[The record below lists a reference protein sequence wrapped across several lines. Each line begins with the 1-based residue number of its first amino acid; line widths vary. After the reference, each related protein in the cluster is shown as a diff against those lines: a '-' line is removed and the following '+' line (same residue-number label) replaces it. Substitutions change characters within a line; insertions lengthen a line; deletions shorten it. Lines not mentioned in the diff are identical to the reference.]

1 MKKVI
6 FCISAFMMFLT
17 AGAQEK
23 SVFRNANFETNRFID
38 NWEIAVGVGGQTF
51 YRLPEDGA
59 EGLNPDN
66 KITFGFN
73 VSATK
78 WLTPIF
84 GARVQY
90 QGLTMKNFVP
100 AEPEV
105 ENSWSYHYI
114 HADAMAN
121 LSNWICGYK
130 KDRFYNAI
138 LLVGAGYG
146 MSTNEEMEGVN
157 NEYIATAGFLNRFR
171 LCEAWDAHL
180 EMKMNLTK
188 ENFDNTN
195 AGIRFANLYDVSA
208 GVTYKISNK
217 RDFDLIDRGVYTS
230 KIAALEKDVENGN
243 KTIAEGEE
251 EVAKLKKALD
261 KEKKAKEAAMEAE
274 RKAKAA
280 YVPTS
285 NQALSIFFRLGS
297 SEITDKN
304 QENLKFLAEAI
315 KASKGNEVFT
325 ITGYA
330 DRQTGTEEYNE
341 NLSKERAEAIYN
353 YLVDLGVEKDRL
365 KIDYKGCKEQ
375 PFSGKAYMNRVAI
388 IKK

>member
-17 AGAQEK
+17 AGAQENK
-23 SVFRNANFETNRFID
+23 KFRHANFETNRFID
-38 NWEIAVGVGGQTF
+38 NWEVSVGVGGQSF
-51 YRLPEDGA
+51 YRLHETPDLDLN
-59 EGLNPDN
+59 EGN
-66 KITFGFN
+66 KISFGFN
-73 VSATK
+73 VAAGK
-78 WLTPIF
+78 WFTPIF

-90 QGLTMKNFVP
+90 QGISMTNAVRETG
-100 AEPEV
+100 AE
-105 ENSWSYHYI
+105 NNWNYHYI
-114 HADAMAN
+114 HADALIN
-121 LSNWICGYK
+121 LTNWICGYK
-130 KDRFYNAI
+130 SDRFYNAVLI
-138 LLVGAGYG
+138 GGAGYG
-146 MSTNEEMEGVN
+146 FSSSENMEGVN
-157 NEYIATAGFLNRFR
+157 NEMVMTAGLQNRFR
-171 LCEAWDAHL
+171 LCKSWDANL
-180 EMKMNLTK
+180 ELKANLTK
-188 ENFDNTN
+188 QGFDNAN
-195 AGIRFANLYDVSA
+195 SGFRFGSIYDVTA

-217 RDFDLIDRGVYTS
+217 RDFALVDHDMYTS

-280 YVPTS
+280 YAPTP
-285 NQALSIFFRLGS
+285 NQSLSIFFRLGE
-297 SEITDKN
+297 SEISDKN
-304 QENLKFLAEAI
+304 EENLKFLAEAI

-375 PFSGKAYMNRVAI
+375 PFSGRAYMNRVAI

>member
-17 AGAQEK
+17 AGAQENK
-23 SVFRNANFETNRFID
+23 KFRHANFETNRFID
-38 NWEIAVGVGGQTF
+38 NWEVSVGVGGQSF
-51 YRLPEDGA
+51 YRLHETPGLDLN
-59 EGLNPDN
+59 EGN
-66 KITFGFN
+66 KISFGFN
-73 VSATK
+73 VAAGK
-78 WLTPIF
+78 WFTPIF

-90 QGLTMKNFVP
+90 QGISMTNAVRATG
-100 AEPEV
+100 AE
-105 ENSWSYHYI
+105 NNWNYHYI
-114 HADAMAN
+114 HADALIN
-121 LSNWICGYK
+121 LTNWICGYK
-130 KDRFYNAI
+130 SDRFYNAVLI
-138 LLVGAGYG
+138 GGAGYG
-146 MSTNEEMEGVN
+146 LSSSENMEGAN
-157 NEYIATAGFLNRFR
+157 NEMVMTAGLQNRFR
-171 LCEAWDAHL
+171 LCKSWDANL
-180 EMKMNLTK
+180 ELKANLTK
-188 ENFDNTN
+188 QGFDNAN
-195 AGIRFANLYDVSA
+195 SGFRFGNIYDVTA

-217 RDFDLIDRGVYTS
+217 RDFALIDHDMYTS

-280 YVPTS
+280 YAPTP
-285 NQALSIFFRLGS
+285 NQSLSIFFRLGE
-297 SEITDKN
+297 SEISDKN
-304 QENLKFLAEAI
+304 EENLKFLAEAI

-375 PFSGKAYMNRVAI
+375 PFSGRAYMNRVAI

>member
-1 MKKVI
+1 M
-6 FCISAFMMFLT
+6 T
-17 AGAQEK
+17 
-23 SVFRNANFETNRFID
+23 
-38 NWEIAVGVGGQTF
+38 EI
-51 YRLPEDGA
+51 
-59 EGLNPDN
+59 
-66 KITFGFN
+66 
-73 VSATK
+73 
-78 WLTPIF
+78 W
-84 GARVQY
+84 
-90 QGLTMKNFVP
+90 
-100 AEPEV
+100 
-105 ENSWSYHYI
+105 
-114 HADAMAN
+114 
-121 LSNWICGYK
+121 
-130 KDRFYNAI
+130 
-138 LLVGAGYG
+138 
-146 MSTNEEMEGVN
+146 
-157 NEYIATAGFLNRFR
+157 
-171 LCEAWDAHL
+171 
-180 EMKMNLTK
+180 
-188 ENFDNTN
+188 
-195 AGIRFANLYDVSA
+195 
-208 GVTYKISNK
+208 
-217 RDFDLIDRGVYTS
+217 
-230 KIAALEKDVENGN
+230 KDVENGN

-315 KASKGNEVFT
+315 KASKGNDVFT

-330 DRQTGTEEYNE
+330 DKQTGSEGFNE
-341 NLSKERAEAIYN
+341 TLSKERAEAIYN

>member
-17 AGAQEK
+17 AGAQENK
-23 SVFRNANFETNRFID
+23 KFRHANFETNRFID
-38 NWEIAVGVGGQTF
+38 NWEVSVGVGGQSF
-51 YRLPEDGA
+51 YRLHETPDLDLN
-59 EGLNPDN
+59 EGN
-66 KITFGFN
+66 KISFGFN
-73 VSATK
+73 VAAGK
-78 WLTPIF
+78 WFTPIF

-90 QGLTMKNFVP
+90 QGISMTNAVLETG
-100 AEPEV
+100 AE
-105 ENSWSYHYI
+105 NNWNYHYI
-114 HADAMAN
+114 HADALIN
-121 LSNWICGYK
+121 LTNWICGYK
-130 KDRFYNAI
+130 SDRFYNAVLI
-138 LLVGAGYG
+138 GGAGYG
-146 MSTNEEMEGVN
+146 FSSSENMEGVN
-157 NEYIATAGFLNRFR
+157 NEMVMTAGLQNRFR
-171 LCEAWDAHL
+171 LCKSWDANL
-180 EMKMNLTK
+180 ELKANLTK
-188 ENFDNTN
+188 QGFDNAN
-195 AGIRFANLYDVSA
+195 SGFRFGNIYDVTA

-217 RDFDLIDRGVYTS
+217 RDFALIDHDMYTS

-280 YVPTS
+280 YAPTP
-285 NQALSIFFRLGS
+285 NQSLSIFFRLGE
-297 SEITDKN
+297 SEISDKN
-304 QENLKFLAEAI
+304 EENLKFLAEAI

-375 PFSGKAYMNRVAI
+375 PFSGRAYMNRVAI

>member
-1 MKKVI
+1 
-6 FCISAFMMFLT
+6 MMFLT
-17 AGAQEK
+17 AGAQENK
-23 SVFRNANFETNRFID
+23 KFRHANFETNRFID
-38 NWEIAVGVGGQTF
+38 NWEVSVGVGGQSF
-51 YRLPEDGA
+51 YRLHETPDLDLN
-59 EGLNPDN
+59 EGN
-66 KITFGFN
+66 KISFGFN
-73 VSATK
+73 VAAGK
-78 WLTPIF
+78 WFTPIF

-90 QGLTMKNFVP
+90 QGISMTNAVLETG
-100 AEPEV
+100 AE
-105 ENSWSYHYI
+105 NNWNYHYI
-114 HADAMAN
+114 HADALIN
-121 LSNWICGYK
+121 LTNWICGYK
-130 KDRFYNAI
+130 SDRFYNAVLI
-138 LLVGAGYG
+138 GGAGYG
-146 MSTNEEMEGVN
+146 LSSSENMEGVN
-157 NEYIATAGFLNRFR
+157 NEMVMTAGLQNRFR
-171 LCEAWDAHL
+171 LCKSWDANL
-180 EMKMNLTK
+180 ELKANLTK
-188 ENFDNTN
+188 QGFDNAN
-195 AGIRFANLYDVSA
+195 SGFRFGNIYDVTA

-217 RDFDLIDRGVYTS
+217 RDFALIDHDMYTS

-280 YVPTS
+280 YAPTP
-285 NQALSIFFRLGS
+285 NQSLSIFFRLGE
-297 SEITDKN
+297 SEISDKN
-304 QENLKFLAEAI
+304 EENLKFLAEAI

-375 PFSGKAYMNRVAI
+375 PFSGRAYMNRVAI

>member
-1 MKKVI
+1 
-6 FCISAFMMFLT
+6 MMFLT
-17 AGAQEK
+17 AGAQENK
-23 SVFRNANFETNRFID
+23 KFRHANFETNRFID
-38 NWEIAVGVGGQTF
+38 NWEVSVGVGGQSF
-51 YRLPEDGA
+51 YRLHETPDLDLN
-59 EGLNPDN
+59 EGN
-66 KITFGFN
+66 KISFGFN
-73 VSATK
+73 VAAGK
-78 WLTPIF
+78 WFTPIF

-90 QGLTMKNFVP
+90 QGISMTNAVLETG
-100 AEPEV
+100 AE
-105 ENSWSYHYI
+105 NNWNYHYI
-114 HADAMAN
+114 HADALIN
-121 LSNWICGYK
+121 LTNWICGYK
-130 KDRFYNAI
+130 SDRFYNAVLI
-138 LLVGAGYG
+138 GGAGYG
-146 MSTNEEMEGVN
+146 LSSSENMEGAN
-157 NEYIATAGFLNRFR
+157 NEMVMTAGLQNRFR
-171 LCEAWDAHL
+171 LCKSWDANL
-180 EMKMNLTK
+180 ELKANLTK
-188 ENFDNTN
+188 QGFDNAN
-195 AGIRFANLYDVSA
+195 SGFRFGNIYDVTA

-217 RDFDLIDRGVYTS
+217 RDFALIDHDMYTS

-280 YVPTS
+280 YAPTP
-285 NQALSIFFRLGS
+285 NQSLSIFFRLGE
-297 SEITDKN
+297 SEISDKN
-304 QENLKFLAEAI
+304 EENLKFLAEAI

-375 PFSGKAYMNRVAI
+375 PFSGRAYMNRVAI

>member
-17 AGAQEK
+17 AGAQENK
-23 SVFRNANFETNRFID
+23 KFRHANFETNRFID
-38 NWEIAVGVGGQTF
+38 NWEVSVGVGGQSY
-51 YRLPEDGA
+51 YRLHETPGLDLN
-59 EGLNPDN
+59 EGN
-66 KITFGFN
+66 KISFGFN
-73 VSATK
+73 VAAGK
-78 WLTPIF
+78 WFTPIF

-90 QGLTMKNFVP
+90 QGISMTNAVRETG
-100 AEPEV
+100 AE
-105 ENSWSYHYI
+105 NNWNYHYI
-114 HADAMAN
+114 HADALIN
-121 LSNWICGYK
+121 LTNWICGYK
-130 KDRFYNAI
+130 SDRFYNAVLI
-138 LLVGAGYG
+138 GGAGYG
-146 MSTNEEMEGVN
+146 LSSSENMEGVN
-157 NEYIATAGFLNRFR
+157 NEMVMTAGLQNRFR
-171 LCEAWDAHL
+171 LCKSWDANL
-180 EMKMNLTK
+180 ELKANLTK
-188 ENFDNTN
+188 QGFDNAN
-195 AGIRFANLYDVSA
+195 SGFRFGSIYDVTA

-217 RDFDLIDRGVYTS
+217 RDFALIDHDMYTS

-280 YVPTS
+280 YVPTP
-285 NQALSIFFRLGS
+285 NQSLSIFFRLGE
-297 SEITDKN
+297 SEISDKN
-304 QENLKFLAEAI
+304 EENLKFLAEAI

-330 DRQTGTEEYNE
+330 DRQTGSEEYNE

-375 PFSGKAYMNRVAI
+375 PFSGRAYMNRVAI

>member
-17 AGAQEK
+17 AGAQENK
-23 SVFRNANFETNRFID
+23 KFRHANFETNRFID
-38 NWEIAVGVGGQTF
+38 NWEVSVGVGGQSF
-51 YRLPEDGA
+51 YRLHETPDLDLN
-59 EGLNPDN
+59 EGN
-66 KITFGFN
+66 KISFGFN
-73 VSATK
+73 VAAGK
-78 WLTPIF
+78 WFTPIF

-90 QGLTMKNFVP
+90 QGISMTNAVLETG
-100 AEPEV
+100 AE
-105 ENSWSYHYI
+105 NNWNYHYI
-114 HADAMAN
+114 HADALIN
-121 LSNWICGYK
+121 LTNWICGYK
-130 KDRFYNAI
+130 SDRFYNAVLI
-138 LLVGAGYG
+138 GGAGYG
-146 MSTNEEMEGVN
+146 LSSSENVEGVN
-157 NEYIATAGFLNRFR
+157 NEMVMTAGLQNRFR
-171 LCEAWDAHL
+171 LCKSWDANL
-180 EMKMNLTK
+180 ELKANLTK
-188 ENFDNTN
+188 QGFDNAN
-195 AGIRFANLYDVSA
+195 SGFRFGNIYDVTA

-217 RDFDLIDRGVYTS
+217 RDFALIDHDMYTS

-280 YVPTS
+280 YAPTP
-285 NQALSIFFRLGS
+285 NQSLSIFFRLGE
-297 SEITDKN
+297 SEISDKN
-304 QENLKFLAEAI
+304 EENLKFLAEAI

-330 DRQTGTEEYNE
+330 DRQTGSEEYNE

-375 PFSGKAYMNRVAI
+375 PFSGRAYMNRVAI

>member
-17 AGAQEK
+17 AGAQENK
-23 SVFRNANFETNRFID
+23 KFRHANFETNRFID
-38 NWEIAVGVGGQTF
+38 NWEVSVGVGGQSF
-51 YRLPEDGA
+51 YRLHETPDLDLN
-59 EGLNPDN
+59 EGN
-66 KITFGFN
+66 KISFGFN
-73 VSATK
+73 VAAGK
-78 WLTPIF
+78 WFTPIF

-90 QGLTMKNFVP
+90 QGISMTNAVLETG
-100 AEPEV
+100 AE
-105 ENSWSYHYI
+105 NNWNYHYI
-114 HADAMAN
+114 HADALIN
-121 LSNWICGYK
+121 LTNWICGYK
-130 KDRFYNAI
+130 SDRFYNAVLI
-138 LLVGAGYG
+138 GGAGYG
-146 MSTNEEMEGVN
+146 FSSSENMEGVN
-157 NEYIATAGFLNRFR
+157 NEMIMTAGLQNRFR
-171 LCEAWDAHL
+171 LCKSWDANL
-180 EMKMNLTK
+180 ELKANLTK
-188 ENFDNTN
+188 QGFDNAN
-195 AGIRFANLYDVSA
+195 SGFRFGNIYDVTA

-217 RDFDLIDRGVYTS
+217 RDFALIDHDMYTS

-280 YVPTS
+280 YAPTP
-285 NQALSIFFRLGS
+285 NQSLSIFFRLGE
-297 SEITDKN
+297 SEISDKN
-304 QENLKFLAEAI
+304 EENLKFLAEAI

-330 DRQTGTEEYNE
+330 DRQTGTEKYNE

-375 PFSGKAYMNRVAI
+375 PFSGRAYMNRVAI

>member
-17 AGAQEK
+17 AGAQENK
-23 SVFRNANFETNRFID
+23 KFRHANFETNRFID
-38 NWEIAVGVGGQTF
+38 NWEVSVGVGGQSF
-51 YRLPEDGA
+51 YRLHETPGLDLN
-59 EGLNPDN
+59 EGN
-66 KITFGFN
+66 KISFGFN
-73 VSATK
+73 VAAGK
-78 WLTPIF
+78 WFTPIF

-90 QGLTMKNFVP
+90 QGISMTNAVRVTG
-100 AEPEV
+100 AE
-105 ENSWSYHYI
+105 NNWNYHYI
-114 HADAMAN
+114 HADALIN
-121 LSNWICGYK
+121 LTNWICGYK
-130 KDRFYNAI
+130 SDRFYNAVLI
-138 LLVGAGYG
+138 GGAGYG
-146 MSTNEEMEGVN
+146 LSSSENMEGVN
-157 NEYIATAGFLNRFR
+157 NEMVMTAGLQNRFR
-171 LCEAWDAHL
+171 LCKSWDANL
-180 EMKMNLTK
+180 ELKANLTK
-188 ENFDNTN
+188 QGFDNAN
-195 AGIRFANLYDVSA
+195 SGFRFGNIYDVTA

-217 RDFDLIDRGVYTS
+217 RDFALIDHDMYTS

-280 YVPTS
+280 YAPTP
-285 NQALSIFFRLGS
+285 NQSLSIFFRLGE
-297 SEITDKN
+297 SEISDKN
-304 QENLKFLAEAI
+304 EENLKFLAEAI

>member
-1 MKKVI
+1 
-6 FCISAFMMFLT
+6 MMFLT
-17 AGAQEK
+17 AGAQENK
-23 SVFRNANFETNRFID
+23 KFRHANFETNRFID
-38 NWEIAVGVGGQTF
+38 NWEVSVGVGGQSF
-51 YRLPEDGA
+51 YRLHETPDLDLN
-59 EGLNPDN
+59 EGN
-66 KITFGFN
+66 KISFGFN
-73 VSATK
+73 VAAGK
-78 WLTPIF
+78 WFTPIF

-90 QGLTMKNFVP
+90 QGISMTNAVRETG
-100 AEPEV
+100 AE
-105 ENSWSYHYI
+105 NNWNYHYI
-114 HADAMAN
+114 HADALIN
-121 LSNWICGYK
+121 LTNWICGYK
-130 KDRFYNAI
+130 SDRFYNAVLI
-138 LLVGAGYG
+138 GGAGYG
-146 MSTNEEMEGVN
+146 FSSSENMEGVN
-157 NEYIATAGFLNRFR
+157 NEMVMTAGLQNRFR
-171 LCEAWDAHL
+171 LCKSWDANL
-180 EMKMNLTK
+180 ELKANLTK
-188 ENFDNTN
+188 QGFDNAN
-195 AGIRFANLYDVSA
+195 SGFRFGNIYDVTA

-217 RDFDLIDRGVYTS
+217 RDFALIDHDMYTS

-280 YVPTS
+280 YAPTP
-285 NQALSIFFRLGS
+285 NQSLSIFFRLGE
-297 SEITDKN
+297 SEISDKN
-304 QENLKFLAEAI
+304 EENLKFLAEAI

-375 PFSGKAYMNRVAI
+375 PFSGRAYMNRVAI

>member
-17 AGAQEK
+17 AGAQENK
-23 SVFRNANFETNRFID
+23 KFRHANFETNRFID
-38 NWEIAVGVGGQTF
+38 NWEVSVGVGGQSF
-51 YRLPEDGA
+51 YRLHETPDLDLN
-59 EGLNPDN
+59 EGN
-66 KITFGFN
+66 KISFGFN
-73 VSATK
+73 VAAGK
-78 WLTPIF
+78 WFTPIF

-90 QGLTMKNFVP
+90 QGISMTNAVRETG
-100 AEPEV
+100 AE
-105 ENSWSYHYI
+105 NNWNYHYI
-114 HADAMAN
+114 HADALIN
-121 LSNWICGYK
+121 LTNWICGYK
-130 KDRFYNAI
+130 SDRFYNAVLI
-138 LLVGAGYG
+138 GGAGYG
-146 MSTNEEMEGVN
+146 FSSSENMEGVN
-157 NEYIATAGFLNRFR
+157 NEMVMTAGLQNRFR
-171 LCEAWDAHL
+171 LCKSWDANL
-180 EMKMNLTK
+180 ELKANLTK
-188 ENFDNTN
+188 QGFDNAN
-195 AGIRFANLYDVSA
+195 SGFRFGNIYDVTA

-217 RDFDLIDRGVYTS
+217 RDFALIDHDMYTS

-280 YVPTS
+280 YAPTP
-285 NQALSIFFRLGS
+285 NQSLSIFFRLGE
-297 SEITDKN
+297 SEISDKN
-304 QENLKFLAEAI
+304 EENLKFLAEAI

-330 DRQTGTEEYNE
+330 DRQTGTEKYNE

-375 PFSGKAYMNRVAI
+375 PFSGRAYMNRVAI

>member
-17 AGAQEK
+17 AGAQENK
-23 SVFRNANFETNRFID
+23 KFRHANFETNRFID
-38 NWEIAVGVGGQTF
+38 NWEVSVGVGGQSF
-51 YRLPEDGA
+51 YRLHETPDLDLN
-59 EGLNPDN
+59 EGN
-66 KITFGFN
+66 KISFGFN
-73 VSATK
+73 VAAGK
-78 WLTPIF
+78 WFTPIF

-90 QGLTMKNFVP
+90 QGISMTNAVLETG
-100 AEPEV
+100 AE
-105 ENSWSYHYI
+105 NNWNYHYI
-114 HADAMAN
+114 HADALIN
-121 LSNWICGYK
+121 LTNWICGYK
-130 KDRFYNAI
+130 SDRFYNAVLI
-138 LLVGAGYG
+138 GGAGYG
-146 MSTNEEMEGVN
+146 LSSSENMEGVN
-157 NEYIATAGFLNRFR
+157 NEMVMTAGLQNRFR
-171 LCEAWDAHL
+171 LCKSWDANL
-180 EMKMNLTK
+180 ELKANLTK
-188 ENFDNTN
+188 QGFDNAN
-195 AGIRFANLYDVSA
+195 SGFRFGNIYDVTA

-217 RDFDLIDRGVYTS
+217 RDFALIDHDMYTS

-280 YVPTS
+280 YAPTP
-285 NQALSIFFRLGS
+285 NQSLSIFFRLGE
-297 SEITDKN
+297 SEISDKN
-304 QENLKFLAEAI
+304 EENLKFLAEAI

-375 PFSGKAYMNRVAI
+375 PFSGRAYMNRVAI

>member
-17 AGAQEK
+17 AGAQENK
-23 SVFRNANFETNRFID
+23 KFRHANFETNRFID
-38 NWEIAVGVGGQTF
+38 NWEVSVGVGGQSF
-51 YRLPEDGA
+51 YRLHETPGLDLN
-59 EGLNPDN
+59 EGN
-66 KITFGFN
+66 KISFGFN
-73 VSATK
+73 VAAGK
-78 WLTPIF
+78 WFTPIF

-90 QGLTMKNFVP
+90 QGISMTNAFRATG
-100 AEPEV
+100 AE
-105 ENSWSYHYI
+105 NNWNYHYI
-114 HADAMAN
+114 HADALIN
-121 LSNWICGYK
+121 LTNWICGYK
-130 KDRFYNAI
+130 SDRFYNAVLI
-138 LLVGAGYG
+138 GGAGYG
-146 MSTNEEMEGVN
+146 LSSSENMEGVN
-157 NEYIATAGFLNRFR
+157 NEMVMTAGLQNRFR
-171 LCEAWDAHL
+171 LCKSWDANL
-180 EMKMNLTK
+180 ELKANLTK
-188 ENFDNTN
+188 QGFDNAN
-195 AGIRFANLYDVSA
+195 SGFRFGSIYDVTA

-217 RDFDLIDRGVYTS
+217 RDFALIDHDMYTS

-280 YVPTS
+280 YAPTP
-285 NQALSIFFRLGS
+285 NQSLSIFFRLGE
-297 SEITDKN
+297 SEISDKN
-304 QENLKFLAEAI
+304 EEKLKFLAEAI

-330 DRQTGTEEYNE
+330 DRQTGTEKYNE
-341 NLSKERAEAIYN
+341 NLSKERAAAIYN

-375 PFSGKAYMNRVAI
+375 PFSGRAYMNRVAI

>member
-17 AGAQEK
+17 AGAQENK
-23 SVFRNANFETNRFID
+23 KFRHANFETNRFID
-38 NWEIAVGVGGQTF
+38 NWEVSVGVGGQSY
-51 YRLPEDGA
+51 YRLHETPGLDLN
-59 EGLNPDN
+59 EGN
-66 KITFGFN
+66 KISFGFN
-73 VSATK
+73 VAAGK
-78 WLTPIF
+78 WFTPIF

-90 QGLTMKNFVP
+90 QGISMTNAVRETG
-100 AEPEV
+100 AE
-105 ENSWSYHYI
+105 NNWNYHYI
-114 HADAMAN
+114 HADALIN
-121 LSNWICGYK
+121 LTNWICGYK
-130 KDRFYNAI
+130 SDRFYNAVLI
-138 LLVGAGYG
+138 GGAGYG
-146 MSTNEEMEGVN
+146 LSSSENMEGVN
-157 NEYIATAGFLNRFR
+157 NEMVMTAGLQNRFR
-171 LCEAWDAHL
+171 LCKSWDANL
-180 EMKMNLTK
+180 ELKANLTK
-188 ENFDNTN
+188 QGFDNAN
-195 AGIRFANLYDVSA
+195 SGFRFGSIYDVTA

-217 RDFDLIDRGVYTS
+217 RDFALIDHDMYTS

-280 YVPTS
+280 YAPTP
-285 NQALSIFFRLGS
+285 NQSLSIFFRLGE
-297 SEITDKN
+297 SEISDKN
-304 QENLKFLAEAI
+304 EENLKFLAEAI

-330 DRQTGTEEYNE
+330 DRQTGTEKYNE

-375 PFSGKAYMNRVAI
+375 PFSGRAYMNRVAI

>member
-1 MKKVI
+1 
-6 FCISAFMMFLT
+6 MMFLT
-17 AGAQEK
+17 AGAQENK
-23 SVFRNANFETNRFID
+23 KFRHANFETNRFID
-38 NWEIAVGVGGQTF
+38 NWEVSVGVGGQSF
-51 YRLPEDGA
+51 YRLHETPGLDLN
-59 EGLNPDN
+59 EGN
-66 KITFGFN
+66 KISFGFN
-73 VSATK
+73 VAAGK
-78 WLTPIF
+78 WFTPIF

-90 QGLTMKNFVP
+90 QGISMTNAVR
-100 AEPEV
+100 ATGA
-105 ENSWSYHYI
+105 ENSWNYHYI
-114 HADAMAN
+114 HADALIN
-121 LSNWICGYK
+121 LTNWICGYK
-130 KDRFYNAI
+130 SDRFYNAVLI
-138 LLVGAGYG
+138 GGAGYG
-146 MSTNEEMEGVN
+146 LSSSENMEGVN
-157 NEYIATAGFLNRFR
+157 NEMVMTAGLQNRFR
-171 LCEAWDAHL
+171 LCKSWDANL
-180 EMKMNLTK
+180 ELKANLTK
-188 ENFDNTN
+188 QGFDNAN
-195 AGIRFANLYDVSA
+195 SGFRFGSIYDVTA

-217 RDFDLIDRGVYTS
+217 RDFALIDHDMYTS

-280 YVPTS
+280 YAPTP
-285 NQALSIFFRLGS
+285 NQSLSIFFRLGE
-297 SEITDKN
+297 SEISDKN
-304 QENLKFLAEAI
+304 EENLKFLAEAI

-375 PFSGKAYMNRVAI
+375 PFSGRAYMNRVAI

>member
-17 AGAQEK
+17 AGAQENK
-23 SVFRNANFETNRFID
+23 KFRHANFETNRFID
-38 NWEIAVGVGGQTF
+38 NWEVSVGVGGQSF
-51 YRLPEDGA
+51 YRLHETPDLDLN
-59 EGLNPDN
+59 EGN
-66 KITFGFN
+66 KISFGFN
-73 VSATK
+73 VAAGK
-78 WLTPIF
+78 WFTPIF

-90 QGLTMKNFVP
+90 QGISMTNAVRETG
-100 AEPEV
+100 AE
-105 ENSWSYHYI
+105 NNWNYHYI
-114 HADAMAN
+114 HADALIN
-121 LSNWICGYK
+121 LTNWICGYK
-130 KDRFYNAI
+130 SDRFYNAVLI
-138 LLVGAGYG
+138 GGAGYG
-146 MSTNEEMEGVN
+146 FSSSENMEGVN
-157 NEYIATAGFLNRFR
+157 NEMVMTAGLQNRFR
-171 LCEAWDAHL
+171 LCKSWDANL
-180 EMKMNLTK
+180 ELKANLTK
-188 ENFDNTN
+188 QGFDNAN
-195 AGIRFANLYDVSA
+195 SGFRFGNIYDVTA

-217 RDFDLIDRGVYTS
+217 RDFALIDHDMYTS

-280 YVPTS
+280 YAPTP
-285 NQALSIFFRLGS
+285 NQSLSIFFRLGE
-297 SEITDKN
+297 SEISDKN
-304 QENLKFLAEAI
+304 EENLKFLAEAI

-375 PFSGKAYMNRVAI
+375 PFSGRAYMNRVAI

>member
-17 AGAQEK
+17 AGAQENK
-23 SVFRNANFETNRFID
+23 KFRHANFETNRFID
-38 NWEIAVGVGGQTF
+38 NWEVSVGVGGQSF
-51 YRLPEDGA
+51 YRLHETPDLD
-59 EGLNPDN
+59 LNAGN
-66 KITFGFN
+66 KISFGFN
-73 VSATK
+73 VAAGK
-78 WLTPIF
+78 WFTPIF

-90 QGLTMKNFVP
+90 QGISMTNAVLETG
-100 AEPEV
+100 AE
-105 ENSWSYHYI
+105 NNWNYHYI
-114 HADAMAN
+114 HADALIN
-121 LSNWICGYK
+121 LTNWICGYK
-130 KDRFYNAI
+130 SDRFYNAVLI
-138 LLVGAGYG
+138 GGAGYG
-146 MSTNEEMEGVN
+146 FSSSENMEGVN
-157 NEYIATAGFLNRFR
+157 NEMVMTAGLQNRFR
-171 LCEAWDAHL
+171 LCKSWDANL
-180 EMKMNLTK
+180 ELKANLTK
-188 ENFDNTN
+188 QGFDNAN
-195 AGIRFANLYDVSA
+195 SGFRFGNIYDVTA

-217 RDFDLIDRGVYTS
+217 RDFALIDHDMYTS

-280 YVPTS
+280 YAPTP
-285 NQALSIFFRLGS
+285 NQSLSIFFRLGE
-297 SEITDKN
+297 SEISDKN
-304 QENLKFLAEAI
+304 EENLKFLAEAI

-375 PFSGKAYMNRVAI
+375 PFSGRAYMNRVAI

>member
-1 MKKVI
+1 
-6 FCISAFMMFLT
+6 MMFLT
-17 AGAQEK
+17 AGAQENK
-23 SVFRNANFETNRFID
+23 KFRHANFETNRFID
-38 NWEIAVGVGGQTF
+38 NWEVSVGVGGQSF
-51 YRLPEDGA
+51 YRLHETPDLDLN
-59 EGLNPDN
+59 EGN
-66 KITFGFN
+66 KISFGFN
-73 VSATK
+73 VAAGK
-78 WLTPIF
+78 WFTPIF

-90 QGLTMKNFVP
+90 QGISMTNAVLETG
-100 AEPEV
+100 AE
-105 ENSWSYHYI
+105 NNWNYHYI
-114 HADAMAN
+114 HADALIN
-121 LSNWICGYK
+121 LTNWICGYK
-130 KDRFYNAI
+130 SDRFYNAVLI
-138 LLVGAGYG
+138 GGAGYG
-146 MSTNEEMEGVN
+146 FSSSENMEGVN
-157 NEYIATAGFLNRFR
+157 NEMIMTAGLQNRFR
-171 LCEAWDAHL
+171 LCKSWDANL
-180 EMKMNLTK
+180 ELKANLTK
-188 ENFDNTN
+188 QGFDNAN
-195 AGIRFANLYDVSA
+195 SGFRFGNIYDVTA

-217 RDFDLIDRGVYTS
+217 RDFALIDHDMYTS

-280 YVPTS
+280 YAPTP
-285 NQALSIFFRLGS
+285 NQSLSIFFRLGE
-297 SEITDKN
+297 SEISDKN
-304 QENLKFLAEAI
+304 EENLKFLAEAI

-330 DRQTGTEEYNE
+330 DRQTGTEKYNE

-375 PFSGKAYMNRVAI
+375 PFSGRAYMNRVAI